1 MLILGAETPATTEI
15 EAPVIER
22 HLNVHTSMSA
32 TVADVEDLIDDPTA
46 TAHVFKGHNESI
58 FHLEALCV
66 CAAFPHTIALAPAG
80 TWNVVFT
87 DNINTV
93 QMFNSLTALPSLLMV
108 VVDAVLAK
116 DTDFRVLHVPGV
128 HNATADVLSRSRKLE
143 AVSLEPPLSI

>member
-1 MLILGAETPATTEI
+1 MNPFFTL
-15 EAPVIER
+15 
-22 HLNVHTSMSA
+22 
-32 TVADVEDLIDDPTA
+32 
-46 TAHVFKGHNESI
+46 K
-58 FHLEALCV
+58 LCV
-66 CAAFPHTIALAPAG
+66 CVAFLHYRSRARRDL
-80 TWNVVFT
+80 VFT

-93 QMFNSLTALPSLLMV
+93 QMFNSLTALPSLNWMLMV